1 MPGKLTKTII
11 KERTEEYWNRFRGD
25 YDCYVDELLGR
36 ELTYAYAHPLDDG
49 TPRLRRL
56 DKPVH
61 TLALTVGESF
71 EPLLQ
76 VACVLRPKRVVLILN
91 DFYGDTPGLDHGS
104 TLKRLMKKL
113 YQVAD
118 LPESLQSSLRDGD
131 FDPVMLEA
139 DTPTQVFQA
148 LRDAMQKPEA
158 QPPEGCVNAVDITGA
173 KKSMVVGAFLYAA
186 HSGLPIT
193 YVDFDSDAYNN
204 HWGKP
209 YGYKCKIGQIASPY
223 EAFRLRDWEQV
234 RQLYSSYNF
243 RSASALLGKPKDG
256 NDPGVGIMGAMS
268 STLDEGMKGKSLY
281 EQTDIDKVARL
292 VKVMEMYEA
301 WDSGDFGNAKKLADQ
316 LPESIVPSSVTTLGA
331 NWPIVSGGNAQSWP
345 TDIYADASKLKVYA
359 YDELRRIE
367 RLIDI
372 YQDFRSAFL
381 RAGGLSEVIVAA
393 RIVALIVDQSVKID
407 FLVALGGRT
416 PEAKKTFKALL
427 SPAGAS
433 IALNDF
439 GLQNAPKAS
448 VIVSR
453 SMTEWWRATTHFSSI
468 TGWDTFLDRRNVL
481 THRYVAVSEDIAKDA
496 LRFATANFED
506 FTGSKLESL
515 ALTAQAATWQELCR
529 ILQLDFL
536 PPNLSL

>member
-25 YDCYVDELLGR
+25 YDCYIDELLGR
-36 ELTYAYAHPLDDG
+36 ELTYAHAHPLDDG

-91 DFYGDTPGLDHGS
+91 DFYGDTPGRDHGD

-113 YQVAD
+113 SQVAD
-118 LPESLQSSLRDGD
+118 LPESMQPSLRDGD
-131 FDPVMLEA
+131 FDPFTLKA

-158 QPPEGCVNAVDITGA
+158 QPLEGYVNAVDITGA

-193 YVDFDSDAYNN
+193 YVDFDSDAYNS
-204 HWGKP
+204 HSGKP
-209 YGYKCKIGQIASPY
+209 YGYRCRIGQIANPY

-234 RQLYSSYNF
+234 RQQYSSYNF
-243 RSASALLGKPKDG
+243 RSARALLGKPKDRDVSG
-256 NDPGVGIMGAMS
+256 FGIMGAMS
-268 STLDEGMKGKSLY
+268 DTLDEDKKGGSLY
-281 EQTDIDKVARL
+281 DQPDIDKVTRL
-292 VKVMEMYEA
+292 AKVMEMYEA
-301 WDSGDFGNAKKLADQ
+301 WDSGDFDNAKKLADH
-316 LPESIVPSSVTTLGA
+316 LPESITPSSVTILGA

-345 TDIYADASKLKVYA
+345 TDIYTDASKLKVYA

-407 FLVALGGRT
+407 FLVALGGR
-416 PEAKKTFKALL
+416 
-427 SPAGAS
+427 
-433 IALNDF
+433 
-439 GLQNAPKAS
+439 
-448 VIVSR
+448 
-453 SMTEWWRATTHFSSI
+453 
-468 TGWDTFLDRRNVL
+468 
-481 THRYVAVSEDIAKDA
+481 
-496 LRFATANFED
+496 
-506 FTGSKLESL
+506 
-515 ALTAQAATWQELCR
+515 
-529 ILQLDFL
+529 
-536 PPNLSL
+536 PP